1 MKHWK
6 LNMEDFRSL
15 LEDKQDYKCA
25 LTGLPLLPENV
36 HIALKMPLK
45 RGGKAA
51 LSNVYLVHESIAK
64 LTKDLTQEEIRSL
77 AKAIIAQE
85 ASENA
90 V

>member
-1 MKHWK
+1 MKQWK
-6 LNMEDFRSL
+6 LKMEDFRSL

>member
-1 MKHWK
+1 MKQWK
-6 LNMEDFRSL
+6 LKMEDFRSL

-85 ASENA
+85 ASENT

>member
-1 MKHWK
+1 MKQWK

-36 HIALKMPLK
+36 HIALKTPLK

-51 LSNVYLVHESIAK
+51 LSNVYLVHESVAK
-64 LTKDLTQEEIRSL
+64 LTRDHTRDEIRAL
-77 AKAIIAQE
+77 AKAIIAKE
-85 ASENA
+85 ATEHA
-90 V
+90 I

>member
-36 HIALKMPLK
+36 HIALKTPLK

-51 LSNVYLVHESIAK
+51 LSNVYLVHESVAK
-64 LTKDLTQEEIRSL
+64 FTKELTQAEIIAI
-77 AKAIIAQE
+77 AKAIVTRESAK
-85 ASENA
+85 NA
-90 V
+90 I